1 MRKAITLSVVAA
13 ALGVS
18 AMAAYLITSSAMG
31 GKEDTTDI
39 VQVQPGSVTYVPPG
53 EYLRN
58 GFPVS
63 PQRVTA
69 EFKQSIHIMKR
80 NVSQA
85 EYAACVD
92 DGACR
97 VLDKTQRK
105 LADPNKPA
113 VGISWRDATSYA
125 QWLSARTGKLYRL
138 PSYAEWAYAAGS
150 AYIEDVVIDTGD
162 STDPAQRW
170 LAEYKLE
177 TQRKSD
183 TNPVAQ
189 EFGHFGESSTGLLDI
204 AGNVWDWTDTC
215 HTRQYQGDNKNGLAL
230 GSENCGVRVLGGRH
244 ISYITDF
251 VRDPKSGACSVG
263 IPPSNLGF
271 RLVLDTGK
279 QPSTVSRLRDRLL
292 GNAS

>member
-1 MRKAITLSVVAA
+1 MRKAITLSVAIV

-18 AMAAYLITSSAMG
+18 AAAAYLITSNAMG
-31 GKEDTTDI
+31 SKPDPTNI
-39 VQVQPGSVTYVPPG
+39 VQVPPGSITYVPPG

-69 EFKQSIHIMKR
+69 QFNHNIHIMQR

-97 VLDKTQRK
+97 VLDKAFRG
-105 LADPNKPA
+105 LDDPAKPA
-113 VGISWRDATSYA
+113 VGISWRDATAYA
-125 QWLSARTGKLYRL
+125 QWLSARTGKVYRL
-138 PSYAEWAYAAGS
+138 PTYAEWAYAAGS
-150 AYIEDVVIDTGD
+150 AYIEDVIIDNDD
-162 STDPAQRW
+162 SNDPAQRW

-183 TNPVAQ
+183 TNPVPQ
-189 EFGHFGESSTGLLDI
+189 EFGHFGTSSTGLLDI
-204 AGNVWDWTDTC
+204 AGNVWDWTDSC
-215 HTRQYQGDNKNGLAL
+215 HTRQYQGEDKNGFAL

-271 RLVLDTGK
+271 RLVLDTGQ
-279 QPSTVSRLRDRLL
+279 QPNVVSRLRDRL
-292 GNAS
+292 GISS

>member
-1 MRKAITLSVVAA
+1 MRKAIKLSVVIAV
-13 ALGVS
+13 LGV
-18 AMAAYLITSSAMG
+18 AGLAAYLVTGNANGS
-31 GKEDTTDI
+31 KPDLTNI
-39 VQVQPGSVTYVPPG
+39 VKVQPGSVTYVPPG
-53 EYLRN
+53 EFLRN

-63 PQRVTA
+63 PQRITA
-69 EFKQSIHIMKR
+69 QFDQPIHIMKR

-85 EYAACVD
+85 EYAACVA

-97 VLDKTQRK
+97 VLDKSYRK
-105 LADPNKPA
+105 LADPDKPA
-113 VGISWRDATSYA
+113 VGISWRDATAYA
-125 QWLSARTGKLYRL
+125 AWLSARTGKLYRL
-138 PSYAEWAYAAGS
+138 PTYAEWAYAAGS
-150 AYIEDVVIDTGD
+150 AYIEDAVIDTGD

-183 TNPVAQ
+183 TNPIPQV
-189 EFGHFGESSTGLLDI
+189 FGHFGTSSTGLVDI

-215 HTRQYQGDNKNGLAL
+215 HTRQYQGGDENALAL

-263 IPPSNLGF
+263 IPPSNLGV

-279 QPSTVSRLRDRLL
+279 QPGAVSRLRDRL
-292 GNAS
+292 GIRS

>member
-1 MRKAITLSVVAA
+1 MRKAITLSVAIV

-18 AMAAYLITSSAMG
+18 AAAAYLITGNAMG
-31 GKEDTTDI
+31 SKPDPTNI
-39 VQVQPGSVTYVPPG
+39 VQVPPGSVTYVPPG

-69 EFKQSIHIMKR
+69 QFNHSIHIMQR

-97 VLDKTQRK
+97 VLDKAFRG
-105 LADPNKPA
+105 LDDPAKPA
-113 VGISWRDATSYA
+113 VGISWRDATAYA
-125 QWLSARTGKLYRL
+125 QWLSARTGNVYRL
-138 PSYAEWAYAAGS
+138 PTYAEWAYAAGS
-150 AYIEDVVIDTGD
+150 AYIEDVIIDNDD
-162 STDPAQRW
+162 SNDPAQRW

-183 TNPVAQ
+183 TNPVPQ
-189 EFGHFGESSTGLLDI
+189 EFGHFGTSSTGLLDI
-204 AGNVWDWTDTC
+204 AGNVWDWTDSC
-215 HTRQYQGDNKNGLAL
+215 HTRQYQGEDKNGLAL

-271 RLVLDTGK
+271 RLVLDTGQ
-279 QPSTVSRLRDRLL
+279 QPNVVSRLRDRL
-292 GNAS
+292 GISS